1 MAFYQGT
8 DASRK
13 EETGGVG
20 EGVWW
25 GCRGD
30 RELEKGCGGGVEDTG
45 GDGEGVWWGCRGDRE
60 LEKGCGGG
68 VEETGRWRR
77 GVVGV

>member
-1 MAFYQGT
+1 M
-8 DASRK
+8 
-13 EETGGVG
+13 
-20 EGVWW
+20 WW

-30 RELEKGCGGGVEDTG
+30 REM
-45 GDGEGVWWGCRGDRE
+45 
-60 LEKGCGGG
+60 EKGCGGG